1 MYQRNMRKKLMTLT
15 LLLFASFQVAMADE
29 AHFITDDGYRS
40 KMENAFGKKMMLVG
54 EKFFDM
60 KDLKDEKVDED
71 EQEALRFLY
80 AYMPV
85 ADVTDYPTTFFLQNV
100 RTAFQAQRE
109 MAWGKE
115 VPELL
120 FRHFVLPIRVN
131 NENLDD
137 SRQVF
142 YQALK
147 DRVKGMSMKDAI
159 LEVNHWCH
167 ERVTYQPSDGRT
179 SAPLATIRSAYGRCG
194 EESTFTVAALR
205 AIGIP
210 ARQVYTPRWAHTDDN
225 HAWVE
230 AWADGKWYFLGACE
244 PEAVL
249 NLAWFNAP
257 ASRAMLMHTKAFGD
271 YNGPEEVMLRT
282 SNYTEINLIDNYGS
296 SARIDFS
303 VVDGNGQSVDGAR
316 VDFKIYNYAEFC
328 SVVTKYTASD
338 GKTFLSAGKGDMMVW
353 ASKDGKYGFAK
364 ASFGKDKEIVVKLN
378 HVVGDAVKDNSVSSA
393 KNNVYFRDSFDIVP
407 PPEKANIPEVS
418 AEMRAKNLQ
427 RFAYE
432 DSIRHAYL
440 ATFYTKETAMKA
452 LMDNG
457 LVEEKFLTRNGVGIW
472 VPKGEEVSVNT
483 WDSLVGSS
491 QLTPLGDGIH
501 TASLRATDS
510 VIRLIGFL
518 QKSSGNHAV
527 ILDFLTRHKD
537 ELSRASKLLS
547 TLSDKDLRD
556 IPMEI
561 LEDHFNAKSNQLSPR
576 VENEMI
582 ITPFKLFFEKTFE
595 SMKCSKAVCNQLG
608 VNFYKKMKATSMADL
623 FRENPHALVLWIQ
636 ENIRLNPDK
645 KALQIAQTP
654 VGVWNSRLTDER
666 SRKIFFVDVARS
678 LGIEARVDAVT
689 KKTQYKHGGS
699 EWIDVDFD
707 AHVSSASSSSSSLSL
722 SSASSSSS
730 SSSLSLSSASSS
742 SSSSLSSS
750 SKFSG
755 KVSPKGLLKLDYQAN
770 KAVDDPKYYSHFTLT
785 RINADGSTSLLEYP
799 EEGIT
804 WSNTFK
810 EGVELDEG
818 DYALV
823 SGTRL
828 ANGGVL
834 SEMQLFHV
842 KHSKTTEVQLHLR
855 TSETEVTVIGNFDS
869 ESKFELLEAKE
880 LMALG
885 EKNVAEKNVA
895 EKNAGKKNAGEKNA
909 AEKNAENRNM
919 AGNGTANVSLLSQT
933 GRGYFIMGLI
943 GVGQEPT
950 NHALKDIA
958 KVAKIFE
965 EWNRPIVL
973 LFEDET
979 AAQKFRIS
987 EFPGLPKNIIF
998 GIDKDG
1004 TIRKQ
1009 VVENMKLTNAN
1020 LLPIF
1025 TISDTFNR
1033 VVWLSQGYTIGLGE
1047 QLEAVIKK
1055 L

>member
-1 MYQRNMRKKLMTLT
+1 MYQKNMKKKLLT
-15 LLLFASFQVAMADE
+15 LAFLLFASFQVAMADG
-29 AHFITDDGYRS
+29 AHFITDANYRS
-40 KMENAFGKKMMLVG
+40 KVENAFGEKMALVG
-54 EKFFDM
+54 EKFFDV
-60 KDLKDEKVDED
+60 KALQEGKADSEEK
-71 EQEALRFLY
+71 EALRFLY
-80 AYMPV
+80 AYMPL
-85 ADVTDYPTTFFLQNV
+85 ADVTDYPTAFFLQNV
-100 RTAFQAQRE
+100 RTSFQARKE
-109 MAWGKE
+109 MSWGKE

-142 YQALK
+142 YQELK
-147 DRVKGMSMKDAI
+147 ERVKGMSMKNAI

-303 VVDGNGQSVDGAR
+303 VVDGAGKPVDGAR

-378 HVVGDAVKDNSVSSA
+378 HAVGEGVSAMSSMA
-393 KNNVYFRDSFDIVP
+393 TGDGNVFFRDSFDIVP

-440 ATFYTKETAMKA
+440 ATFLTEETAMKA
-452 LMDNG
+452 LVENG

-472 VPKGEEVSVNT
+472 MPKDEQVSTAN
-483 WDSLVGSS
+483 WDSLLENSTKLILGNCGTTKP
-491 QLTPLGDGIH
+491 LTVSNSACKLVD
-501 TASLRATDS
+501 
-510 VIRLIGFL
+510 FL

-527 ILDFLTRHKD
+527 ILDFLKRHR
-537 ELSRASKLLS
+537 EHLSRASKLLS

-556 IPMEI
+556 MQMDI
-561 LEDHFNAKSNQLSPR
+561 LEDNFNAKSDQLSPR

-582 ITPFKLFFEKTFE
+582 ITPFKQFFEKTFAAE
-595 SMKCSKAVCNQLG
+595 KCSKTLCEQLG
-608 VNFYKKMKATSMADL
+608 LKYSKKLKSSSMAEL
-623 FRENPHALVLWIQ
+623 FKQNPEALVVWVKK
-636 ENIRLNPDK
+636 NIRINPDK

-654 VGVWNSRLTDER
+654 IGVWNARLTDER

-689 KKTQYKHGGS
+689 KKTQYKQGGG

-707 AHVSSASSSSSSLSL
+707 SSELENL
-722 SSASSSSS
+722 SSNN
-730 SSSLSLSSASSS
+730 
-742 SSSSLSSS
+742 
-750 SKFSG
+750 
-755 KVSPKGLLKLDYQAN
+755 VSPKGLLKLGYQAN

-785 RINADGSTSLLEYP
+785 RINPDGSTSLLEYP

-810 EGVELDEG
+810 GGVELDEG

-842 KHSKTTEVQLHLR
+842 KHGETTEVNLHLR
-855 TSETEVTVIGNFDS
+855 TSDTEVTVIGNFDS
-869 ESKFELLEAKE
+869 ESKFDLLDA
-880 LMALG
+880 
-885 EKNVAEKNVA
+885 KNVL
-895 EKNAGKKNAGEKNA
+895 
-909 AEKNAENRNM
+909 NRNVTE
-919 AGNGTANVSLLSQT
+919 NSTPNVSLLSQT

-958 KVAKIFE
+958 KVAKVFE

-973 LFEDET
+973 LFEDEA

-1004 TIRKQ
+1004 AIRKQ

-1033 VVWLSQGYTIGLGE
+1033 VVYISQGYTIGLGE
-1047 QLEAVIKK
+1047 QMEAVIKK